1 MFLRDESVITNSLFN
16 TENPFKKHS
25 GTLEATEFIKYAFPE
40 KYINAEL
47 IEINDSNLT
56 NIYFELFSSLSS
68 QLPTNVKFFSKYEI
82 DKMFESRGELKP
94 YYDAR
99 IETHFALE
107 WREKDMFTIGR
118 EHYDSSTTYIM
129 EKTGANI
136 GFFPFLYKLDKA
148 GEEDMYSY
156 TIVCKQINWDTGGMS
171 PARSACG
178 GESAM
183 KRPTPQRDE
192 SAGALTRSVPS
203 NWCRSVP
210 WRR

>member
-1 MFLRDESVITNSLFN
+1 
-16 TENPFKKHS
+16 
-25 GTLEATEFIKYAFPE
+25 
-40 KYINAEL
+40 
-47 IEINDSNLT
+47 
-56 NIYFELFSSLSS
+56 
-68 QLPTNVKFFSKYEI
+68 
-82 DKMFESRGELKP
+82 MFESRGELKP

-107 WREKDMFTIGR
+107 WKEKDMFTIGR

-171 PARSACG
+171 LGMEHDLVSKERLIND
-178 GESAM
+178 M
-183 KRPTPQRDE
+183 
-192 SAGALTRSVPS
+192 S
-203 NWCRSVP
+203 NYILNELENIQNRGIVAEVTSINKNKIIFKGYP
-210 WRR
+210 KYSDKI